1 MSEFNKLQIRAK
13 ALSVISELQYM
24 QPAEKCLA
32 KKLIDELKDISDKKS
47 LADIMIA
54 EMIKYEEPFSLILAS
69 IISEV
74 VDNDTI
80 IECVT
85 SLISSNKYSDT
96 EKYRAVQLLRGIS
109 SELSYE
115 NIIEYFDNPTEML
128 NTDTAKMLKKAL
140 NNPEA
145 QIDFMDFLSAI
156 SNPDKEIL
164 LNTFL
169 DDYEGDS
176 VANILTPI
184 IYSDFPKE
192 VVEMAVG
199 YLGDSKSSLAL
210 EPLQYVVDVYD
221 DANIVQLAKKGLAK
235 LKLAGASEEQVRK
248 IIKMKLNK
256 SIPDK
261 CFATIPDGCGNQ
273 GILFTR
279 LKHSGNFE
287 LATFIINSKR
297 GIVESFGFFNVSEN
311 EIARIIQRFFR
322 NDVQISVS
330 PEYIRRVV
338 NEAKEKTI
346 KNKGTFPYEFIAWEN
361 IIKDIEPMKQSVKDF
376 VRENITPSDLCI
388 GDVYKVLS
396 MNSIKTWFLTAAD
409 NSEFNKLCNICFKDE
424 EITLEKIENEMN
436 KAFNQIWNENEKAL
450 WIDKVIMSAYL
461 LHVNG
466 YKQEAQDIL
475 GLTEKEEVFDNIQHF
490 ILKRSI
496 HNHIHNLIQ
505 VEKEL
510 SETTNIFR
518 KQQKKESQYIS
529 SEKLSVLDYAIQQK
543 WIGSN
548 G

>member
-396 MNSIKTWFLTAAD
+396 MNSIKTWFFTAAD